1 MSLRIRILL
10 PLVKS
15 SGSNL
20 KLKEVTRD
28 EGQLGWVLDKEGET
42 LTSTFGREDSSSP
55 HMRSF
60 LLLLLGNLKG
70 ECLKP
75 LRMMPLAL

>member
-10 PLVKS
+10 LLVKS
-15 SGSNL
+15 LGSNL
-20 KLKEVTRD
+20 KLKEIARD
-28 EGQLGWVLDKEGET
+28 GGLLDWVLDKKGGT
-42 LTSTFGREDSSSP
+42 LASTFDREESSSP
-55 HMRSF
+55 AWEVL